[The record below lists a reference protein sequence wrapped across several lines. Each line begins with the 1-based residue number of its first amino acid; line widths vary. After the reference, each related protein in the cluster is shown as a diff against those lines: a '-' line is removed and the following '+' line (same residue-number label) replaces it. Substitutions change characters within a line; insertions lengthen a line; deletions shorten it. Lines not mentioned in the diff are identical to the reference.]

1 MSKENLKKE
10 LHQLI
15 DKIDDEETLSM
26 VKGDIV
32 AYQKSAEEID
42 DLSDLTPEERAE
54 LEELANEDPD
64 KDSISYDEFKIHMK
78 QWLSKL

>member
-64 KDSISYDEFKIHMK
+64 KDSVSFEEYKKIMNE
-78 QWLSKL
+78 WLLKL